1 MSHKINISFQ
11 NIPVFIEEWKALELL
26 LEKAYSS
33 CFILTDRNVSRDC
46 LHRFIQIS
54 KLEDYHL
61 IVIDA
66 GEKHKNFETVQ
77 YILSELIKHEADRKS
92 ILLNL
97 GGGMVTDIGGFCAAI
112 YKRGIDFI
120 NIPTSLLAM
129 VDASI
134 GGKTGI
140 DFHFIKNAVGS
151 FTLPKAVFVDP
162 IFLKTLEH
170 REFLNGMAEV
180 YKHALVYDADLW
192 KSLSYLDVNKGEIPI
207 ELLTKAI
214 KVKTTIVDLDF
225 KEQVERKLL
234 NFGHTIG
241 HGLESLYL
249 MKKEELP
256 HGFGVAVGMWMEAW
270 INQQNSF
277 LSAED
282 LGNITQQLEKYFNL
296 VEIDEK
302 DYDTLISFIR
312 NDKKSTKHQLE
323 ICQILSL
330 GYARP
335 SLQIKEDDL
344 KNSFTA
350 FNNMSITRKSL

>member
-1 MSHKINISFQ
+1 MSNKKNISFQ
-11 NIPVFIEEWKALELL
+11 NIPVFIEEWDTLQLL
-26 LEKAYSS
+26 FEKGYSS

-54 KLEDYHL
+54 QLEDYHL

-66 GEKHKNFETVQ
+66 GEKHKNLETVQ
-77 YILSELIKHEADRKS
+77 YILSELIKYEADRKS
-92 ILLNL
+92 LLINL
-97 GGGMVTDIGGFCAAI
+97 GGGMITDMGGFCAAI

-140 DFHFIKNAVGS
+140 DFHFIKNIVGS
-151 FTLPKAVFVDP
+151 FALPKVVFIDP
-162 IFLKTLEH
+162 VFLKTLDQ
-170 REFLNGMAEV
+170 REFLNGMAEI

-192 KSLSYLDVNKGEIPI
+192 KSLSYLDVNKGVFPI

-225 KEQVERKLL
+225 KEQAERKLL

-241 HGLESLYL
+241 HGLEALYL
-249 MKKEELP
+249 MKGNELP

-270 INQQNSF
+270 INHHISF
-277 LSAED
+277 LSQDD
-282 LGNITQQLEKYFNL
+282 LDEITNQLEVYFDKI
-296 VEIDEK
+296 VIMEK
-302 DYDTLISFIR
+302 DYETIISFIR
-312 NDKKSTKHQLE
+312 NDKKSANHQIE
-323 ICQILSL
+323 ICQLLSL
-330 GYARP
+330 GYAKP
-335 SLQIKEDDL
+335 SLHIREEDL
-344 KNSFTA
+344 KNSFIA
-350 FNNMSITRKSL
+350 FNNMCSTRKSL